1 MDDLTTF
8 LNSVESTARK
18 ILKQQNKKQQQQ
30 AARDRVALAKASA
43 PQNAAETNTP
53 TREELRVTYASG
65 GSLIIAAPVSANQQ
79 PRSPS
84 RSSSETLAD
93 DGSLPRLPPPR
104 SPVASVPPGS
114 IYSPLQLPAINRKG
128 KPAASGSNNA
138 PGKRSSALKLLESP
152 LYKSLTKLRADPGGF
167 GVPAGTPP
175 GPKLKKALHEVDNVA
190 LLLRKM
196 GLHDPLGAVSSAHR
210 ADHAVDKRMCN
221 ACWAKPDKVTGCEH
235 HPRVFPKGR
244 SAKNIE
250 GDALALLTSMELQG
264 PTSWLSDD
272 LFVKYRSEKHREK
285 LWFAF
290 VELKRPQQ
298 EIEARGSAN
307 AKEQASLAVIPIVTR
322 HPICALFETL
332 QNLENLRTQAET
344 RKRNLTKTF
353 IFDVNHI
360 WLTNLDHFNHRPTRH
375 RILDQVPEDHER
387 ELVDPEGHS
396 LSGRR
401 DEQAIREGY
410 SQIQSISSARALK
423 KAVSI
428 GGGPSYYG
436 KVPTSGSQA
445 SLVHSASTRRRK
457 TASRGGTPFRPLSL
471 LVCGRWDPENQPNVL
486 ERVPGVTLV
495 GHRPVL
501 WWRYDPDHE
510 VSKEGI
516 APPEYTKA
524 VALFAR
530 NSVLSSSNSI
540 LVMLVLALDAP
551 ILSPLWFAWH
561 IGSKMPPPE
570 LEAAFYTIA
579 EADTN
584 FGRVMALVSPCLRSL
599 LSTRL
604 ESILDDLLPG
614 TIALLNDAA
623 QEEDHWLQLAELPSA
638 PVGHRRG
645 WSEFTD
651 RHNFRQWL
659 LLSQGRTMAPRYD
672 VVAQYCSVTTAHPN
686 APGVCGRYCW
696 HETDPIEMQLCRRR
710 VEKDLLY
717 VIQNHLTSGPN
728 DPTYF
733 SVALSHEVMVDV
745 LGARLS
751 SYLAM
756 VAERE
761 ARAAYEKKLYEIEQ
775 KLEAGRLALE
785 AKRQEQKRLEQE
797 LEAAAAQAEARSK
810 GGINSAT
817 EDAVEQEWAH
827 RLAGSTVL
835 EQQGLWE
842 MRELTVDESGV
853 VFYHSLNSGLPV
865 ARRFLWEPPE
875 EWEKSDDKDEG
886 EVSRPPTTNRSTL
899 SAASKVSAASSA
911 VSSITAKQR
920 ANTEAQI
927 ALIQALLDDEQFLQQ
942 LKAKLGL
949 SSQSRPTSRA
959 TVRTGRRSLIFED
972 EEVDEN
978 DARQVDLNDEMAAL
992 MGEGMDR
999 SKSALV
1005 AAKMAKLQLQLV
1017 QPSRAN
1023 AVKPVN
1029 RRGEG
1034 WKRLKTSRLPPNF
1047 ARSVY
1052 KAHTEGPRSS
1062 FINQTNHATPVGMLD
1077 PADCSPYE
1085 PPEFIPE
1092 LRAHFVPRP
1101 AEDLAE
1107 KNLQWAEFLRTQKA
1121 SGTPSAVIRRGAVAK
1136 TEGETADDMFE
1147 PDPSQQIETKEQREA
1162 RALLCARNNNLEGLE
1177 LALDQGVDVN
1187 TRDNHGNSL
1196 FILVCQQGNKRLAK
1210 FLLRRRADMNLQ
1222 NLNGNTALHYL
1233 YAYKHKDL
1241 AEYLKSKGAVDT
1253 TQNAAGLTCY
1263 EGLSQTDVDSI

>member
-8 LNSVESTARK
+8 LNSVEASARK

-30 AARDRVALAKASA
+30 AARDRVALVKGT
-43 PQNAAETNTP
+43 AAETNGTQHTP

-65 GSLIIAAPVSANQQ
+65 GSLVISAPVSPTVNNQQ
-79 PRSPS
+79 KAAKPPRSPS
-84 RSSSETLAD
+84 RSEHSSEVSD
-93 DGSLPRLPPPR
+93 DGTLPQLPPPR

-128 KPAASGSNNA
+128 KPAPGSNNT
-138 PGKRSSALKLLESP
+138 PGKRSAALKLLESP
-152 LYKSLTKLRADPGGF
+152 LYKSLTKLRADTGGF

-196 GLHDPLGAVSSAHR
+196 GLHDPTGAGSPAHR

-221 ACWAKPDKVTGCEH
+221 ACWAKPDKATGCEH
-235 HPRVFPKGR
+235 HPRVYPSGR
-244 SAKNIE
+244 SAKSIE

-264 PTSWLSDD
+264 PTSWLSYD
-272 LFVKYRSEKHREK
+272 LFVKYRSEKDREK
-285 LWFAF
+285 LWLAF
-290 VELKRPQQ
+290 VELKKQQQ
-298 EIEARGSAN
+298 EIEARGASN

-322 HPICALFETL
+322 HPICALFEAL

-360 WLTNLDHFNHRPTRH
+360 WLTNLDHFNHRPIRH
-375 RILDQVPEDHER
+375 RILSNQASEDES
-387 ELVDPEGHS
+387 EVIDPESHS
-396 LSGRR
+396 LSDRR
-401 DEQAIREGY
+401 DENAIREGY

-423 KAVSI
+423 EAVSI
-428 GGGPSYYG
+428 GGGPSYQP
-436 KVPTSGSQA
+436 KSSSQTG
-445 SLVHSASTRRRK
+445 LTHNASTRRRK
-457 TASRGGTPFRPLSL
+457 APSRGGTSFHPLSL
-471 LVCGRWDPENQPNVL
+471 LICGRWDPGSNPNVL
-486 ERVPGVTLV
+486 KRVPGVTLV
-495 GHRPVL
+495 GSRPVL
-501 WWRYDPDHE
+501 WWRYEPDHV
-510 VSKEGI
+510 VSEDED

-530 NSVLSSSNSI
+530 NSALSSSNSI

-570 LEAAFYTIA
+570 LEAALYTLA
-579 EADTN
+579 EAESG
-584 FGRVMALVSPCLRSL
+584 FGRVMAFVSPCYGSL
-599 LSTRL
+599 LNTRL
-604 ESILDDLLPG
+604 ESILDELLPG
-614 TIALLNDAA
+614 TITLLNDVA
-623 QEEDHWLQLAELPSA
+623 QEEDHWLDLVELPSA

-651 RHNFRQWL
+651 RHTFRQWF

-672 VVAQYCSVTTAHPN
+672 VVAQYCSVTIAHPN

-696 HETDPIEMQLCRRR
+696 HETDPVENQLCRRR

-733 SVALSHEVMVDV
+733 SVSMSHEVMVDV

-751 SYLAM
+751 RYLAI

-761 ARAAYEKKLYEIEQ
+761 ARAAYEKKLHEIEL

-797 LEAAAAQAEARSK
+797 LEAAAAQAEIRSK

-817 EDAVEQEWAH
+817 ENAVEQEWAQ
-827 RLAGSTVL
+827 RLAGSIVL

-842 MRELTVDESGV
+842 MREITTDASGV

-875 EWEKSDDKDEG
+875 EWEKTEENDDG
-886 EVSRPPTTNRSTL
+886 EASKPSSTYRSTF
-899 SAASKVSAASSA
+899 SAASKSSAANST
-911 VSSITAKQR
+911 VPSITAKQR
-920 ANTEAQI
+920 ANTAAQA
-927 ALIQALLDDEQFLQQ
+927 ALVQALLEDEQFLQQ
-942 LKAKLGL
+942 LKTKLGL
-949 SSQSRPTSRA
+949 SSRSRPASRA
-959 TVRTGRRSLIFED
+959 TIRTGRRSLIFAD
-972 EEVDEN
+972 EEEDEN
-978 DARQVDLNDEMAAL
+978 DTQQVDLNDGMAAL
-992 MGEGMDR
+992 MDEGMDR

-1017 QPSRAN
+1017 PQAR
-1023 AVKPVN
+1023 VKASQPVN
-1029 RRGEG
+1029 HKGEG

-1052 KAHTEGPRSS
+1052 KPHTEGPRSS

-1092 LRAHFVPRP
+1092 LRAHFIPRP
-1101 AEDLAE
+1101 SEDLLE
-1107 KNLQWAEFLRTQKA
+1107 KKTQWAEYQRSLQT
-1121 SGTPSAVIRRGAVAK
+1121 SGTPNAVIRRGAVAV
-1136 TEGETADDMFE
+1136 TEDEPTDEMFDR
-1147 PDPSQQIETKEQREA
+1147 DPSQQNETKEQREA
-1162 RALLCARNNNLEGLE
+1162 RALLCARNNNIEGVRVFNLHS
-1177 LALDQGVDVN
+1177 LASSEDL
-1187 TRDNHGNSL
+1187 TS
-1196 FILVCQQGNKRLAK
+1196 LVCVFQCLFSSSWRWT
-1210 FLLRRRADMNLQ
+1210 RAW
-1222 NLNGNTALHYL
+1222 T
-1233 YAYKHKDL
+1233 
-1241 AEYLKSKGAVDT
+1241 
-1253 TQNAAGLTCY
+1253 
-1263 EGLSQTDVDSI
+1263 

>member
-84 RSSSETLAD
+84 RSSSETMAD

-114 IYSPLQLPAINRKG
+114 IYSPLQLPEISRKG
-128 KPAASGSNNA
+128 KAAAPGWNNA

-221 ACWAKPDKVTGCEH
+221 ACWAKPDKVTGCKH

-244 SAKNIE
+244 RAKSIE

-290 VELKRPQQ
+290 VELKRQQQ
-298 EIEARGSAN
+298 EIEARGSTN

-360 WLTNLDHFNHRPTRH
+360 WLTNLDHFNQRPTRH
-375 RILDQVPEDHER
+375 RILDQAPEDHER
-387 ELVDPEGHS
+387 ELIDPEGHS

-436 KVPTSGSQA
+436 KVSTSGPQA
-445 SLVHSASTRRRK
+445 SLVRSASTRRRK

-516 APPEYTKA
+516 APPGYTKA

-638 PVGHRRG
+638 PVWHRRG

-775 KLEAGRLALE
+775 KLEAGQLALE

-920 ANTEAQI
+920 ANTEAQT

-1107 KNLQWAEFLRTQKA
+1107 KKLQWAEFLRTQKA
-1121 SGTPSAVIRRGAVAK
+1121 SGTPNAVIRRGAVAK
-1136 TEGETADDMFE
+1136 TEGEQADDMFE
-1147 PDPSQQIETKEQREA
+1147 PESSQQIETKEQREA

-1233 YAYKHKDL
+1233 YAYKHQDL

-1263 EGLSQTDVDSI
+1263 EGLSKTDVDSI

>member
-30 AARDRVALAKASA
+30 AARDRVALAKASTQQ
-43 PQNAAETNTP
+43 QNAAETSSHTP
-53 TREELRVTYASG
+53 TRDELRVAYASG
-65 GSLIIAAPVSANQQ
+65 GSLIITAPTSNQKP

-84 RSSSETLAD
+84 RSEHSSSEVAD
-93 DGSLPRLPPPR
+93 DGLLPRLPPPR

-128 KPAASGSNNA
+128 KPAPGSNN
-138 PGKRSSALKLLESP
+138 RSSALKLLESP

-175 GPKLKKALHEVDNVA
+175 GPKLKKALREVDNVA

-196 GLHDPLGAVSSAHR
+196 GLHDPTGAGSPAHR

-244 SAKNIE
+244 SAKSIE
-250 GDALALLTSMELQG
+250 GDALALLTSLELQG

-272 LFVKYRSEKHREK
+272 LFVKYRSENDREK

-290 VELKRPQQ
+290 VELKKQQQ

-307 AKEQASLAVIPIVTR
+307 AKEQVSLAVIPIVTR

-360 WLTNLDHFNHRPTRH
+360 WLTNLDHFNQRPTRH
-375 RILDQVPEDHER
+375 RILDQAPEDER
-387 ELVDPEGHS
+387 EQVDPESHS

-410 SQIQSISSARALK
+410 SQIQSISSTRALK
-423 KAVSI
+423 QAVSI

-436 KVPTSGSQA
+436 KVSTSGSQA
-445 SLVHSASTRRRK
+445 SLMHSASTRRRK
-457 TASRGGTPFRPLSL
+457 TASRGGGDPFRPLSL

-486 ERVPGVTLV
+486 DRVPGVTLV
-495 GHRPVL
+495 GNKPVL
-501 WWRYDPDHE
+501 WWRYEPDHE
-510 VSKEGI
+510 VSKEGVP
-516 APPEYTKA
+516 PPEYTKT

-561 IGSKMPPPE
+561 VGSKMPPPE
-570 LEAAFYTIA
+570 LEAAIYTLA
-579 EADTN
+579 ESETN
-584 FGRVMALVSPCLRSL
+584 FGRVMAFVSPCLRSL

-623 QEEDHWLQLAELPSA
+623 QEEDHWLQLTELPSA

-651 RHNFRQWL
+651 RHNFRQWFL
-659 LLSQGRTMAPRYD
+659 LTQGRTMSPRYD

-696 HETDPIEMQLCRRR
+696 HETDPVEMQLCRRR
-710 VEKDLLY
+710 VEKDLIY

-733 SVALSHEVMVDV
+733 SVAMSHEIMVDV

-810 GGINSAT
+810 GGINRAT
-817 EDAVEQEWAH
+817 EEALEQEWAH

-835 EQQGLWE
+835 EQQGFWE
-842 MRELTVDESGV
+842 MREITVDDSGV

-875 EWEKSDDKDEG
+875 EWEKSDDKDDG
-886 EVSRPPTTNRSTL
+886 EVSRPPTTTRSTF
-899 SAASKVSAASSA
+899 SAASKFSAGSSA

-920 ANTEAQI
+920 ANTEAQA
-927 ALIQALLDDEQFLQQ
+927 ALMQALLEDEQFLQQ
-942 LKAKLGL
+942 LKTKLGL
-949 SSQSRPTSRA
+949 SSRSRPTSRA

-978 DARQVDLNDEMAAL
+978 YARQVDLNDEMAAL

-1017 QPSRAN
+1017 QPAK
-1023 AVKPVN
+1023 AKGAQPVN

-1101 AEDLAE
+1101 AEDLQE
-1107 KNLQWAEFLRTQKA
+1107 KKMQWAEFLRAQKA
-1121 SGTPSAVIRRGAVAK
+1121 AGTPSAVIRRGAVAK
-1136 TEGETADDMFE
+1136 NESEVADDMFE
-1147 PDPSQQIETKEQREA
+1147 PDPSQQSETKEQREA
-1162 RALLCARNNNLEGLE
+1162 PALLCARNNNLEGLE

-1187 TRDNHGNSL
+1187 MRDNHGNTL

-1233 YAYKHKDL
+1233 YAYKHKEL
-1241 AEYLKSKGAVDT
+1241 AEYLKAKGAVDT